1 MGSKTRNSGSP
12 LLEGIQNHLHDLRR
26 RHVDHRRDVPGNG
39 SDTHLGGVAGGAET
53 GAEAGAEAGSGIDI
67 MAEKICIVMH
77 TRVNGIVRPARHLS
91 MVVGVGA
98 MMPIQMMIS
107 SEC

>member
-53 GAEAGAEAGSGIDI
+53 GAEAMLGPGDLLDFRVFQSFQQALAVSGTRDEG
-67 MAEKICIVMH
+67 MARDTIRQ
-77 TRVNGIVRPARHLS
+77 T
-91 MVVGVGA
+91 
-98 MMPIQMMIS
+98 
-107 SEC
+107 